1 MRKQPANTRLNAKPT
16 NQPTDVGTDTNDLN
30 ISTFALQ
37 DLIKPSFDLW
47 LLAWFLGLVTVF
59 SVLILL
65 MLSGWFLSAAAL
77 AGMTALGA
85 HTFNYLL
92 PAAIIRTL
100 AITRTAGRY
109 GELMVSH
116 HAIFHLLKVLRV
128 KFFVA
133 LSAKPLTQQR
143 TALQSGQHMHRLVSD
158 IDTLNEFNLR
168 FVSPWLM
175 GTLTVLVVAGFLC
188 WVLAGIGSLHWAV
201 VTPLAGG
208 LIGVLFVP
216 MVLNRQGIA
225 HAKRL
230 AQNNENR
237 RLALINPLSI
247 ITPLL
252 LWGQWQKQTQPF
264 INLDKNAQQQHWQA
278 QKHRSIAMLIMQWGI
293 MSVLLLTLLAIGLS
307 MGHGHESINDMAT
320 PTALTTPSNLAHVN
334 LTHVPF
340 NIPLVVGLVLG
351 LFGLNE
357 VVLPLAQ
364 HYLAYGNATVAKQR
378 LNDLLNQQQTTF
390 LPTTP
395 SPHTPLPNMPNAPL
409 TAQLTNVTA
418 KLPQALVGASNINA
432 TIRSGIPLIIS
443 GASGAGKSTL
453 LACLAGELL
462 PQTGNITLNGV
473 NWYDYDWADQL
484 GYLGQRLDIF
494 DQSLA
499 NNLRLGNP
507 NATDDELLTALDKVA
522 LSDWIASQPQG
533 LETQLGEYGTLVSGG
548 QARRIALARLLL
560 KPRKVL
566 LLDEPFAGLDAH
578 TRQYV
583 WEQLKAHQANG
594 LLVIVSHHQD
604 DWQMKGAN
612 NCHLKSNRIYA

>member
-30 ISTFALQ
+30 MSAFALQ
-37 DLIKPSFDLW
+37 DLIKPSLDLW
-47 LLAWFLGLVTVF
+47 LLAWVLGLVTVF

-175 GTLTVLVVAGFLC
+175 GTLTVLVMAGFLC

-293 MSVLLLTLLAIGLS
+293 MSVLLLMLLAIGLS
-307 MGHGHESINDMAT
+307 MGHGHESINGMAT

-334 LTHVPF
+334 LAHVPF

-395 SPHTPLPNMPNAPL
+395 SPHTPLPNTLNAPL

-418 KLPQALVGASNINA
+418 KLPQALVGASNINT

-612 NCHLKSNRIYA
+612 NYCLKSI